1 MESPAKITVSITT
14 PISLEKAWEVWT
26 MPEHIINWNFASDD
40 WCAPRASNDLKV
52 DGTFSYRMEAKDGSF
67 GFDLNGTYTNLK
79 PLELIEFS
87 LEDDRK
93 VSILFESKDNE
104 THIIQTFEA
113 ENQNPIEMQQNGWQ
127 AIMNNYKKY
136 AESL

>member
-14 PISLEKAWEVWT
+14 PITLEKAWEVWT

-67 GFDLNGTYTNLK
+67 GFDLNGTYTNVK

-104 THIIQTFEA
+104 TQIIQTFEA
-113 ENQNPIEMQQNGWQ
+113 ENQNPIEMQQFGWQ

>member
-40 WCAPRASNDLKV
+40 WCAPRASNDLKI

-67 GFDLNGTYTNLK
+67 GFDLNGTYTDVK
-79 PLELIEFS
+79 PLELIEYA

-113 ENQNPIEMQQNGWQ
+113 ENQNPIELQQNGWQ

>member
-14 PISLEKAWEVWT
+14 HISLEKAWEVWT

-52 DGTFSYRMEAKDGSF
+52 DGNFSYRMEAKDGSF
-67 GFDLNGTYTNLK
+67 GFDLNGTYTNVK
-79 PLELIEFS
+79 PLELIEYE
-87 LEDDRK
+87 LEDDRI
-93 VSILFESKDNE
+93 VSIHFESKDNE
-104 THIIQTFEA
+104 TRIIQTFEA
-113 ENQNPIEMQQNGWQ
+113 ENQNPIELQQNGWQ

>member
-14 PISLEKAWEVWT
+14 PITLEKAWEVWT

-52 DGTFSYRMEAKDGSF
+52 DGTFSYR
-67 GFDLNGTYTNLK
+67 
-79 PLELIEFS
+79 
-87 LEDDRK
+87 K

-104 THIIQTFEA
+104 TQIIQTFEA
-113 ENQNPIEMQQNGWQ
+113 ENQNPIEMQQFGWQ

>member
-14 PISLEKAWEVWT
+14 PIALETAWQVWT
-26 MPEHIINWNFASDD
+26 NPEHIVNWNFASDD
-40 WCAPRASNDLKV
+40 WCAPRASNDLKNG
-52 DGTFSYRMEAKDGSF
+52 GTFSYRMEAKDGSF
-67 GFDLNGTYTNLK
+67 GFDLIGTYTNLK
-79 PLELIEFS
+79 PLELIEYL
-87 LEDDRK
+87 LEDGRK

-113 ENQNPIEMQQNGWQ
+113 ENQNPIELQQNGWQ

>member
-14 PISLEKAWEVWT
+14 PIALETAWQVWT
-26 MPEHIINWNFASDD
+26 NPEHIVNWNFASDD
-40 WCAPRASNDLKV
+40 WCAPRASNDLKNG
-52 DGTFSYRMEAKDGSF
+52 GTFSYRMEAKDGSF

-79 PLELIEFS
+79 PLELIEYL
-87 LEDDRK
+87 LEDGRK

-113 ENQNPIEMQQNGWQ
+113 ENQNPIELQQNGWQ

>member
-14 PISLEKAWEVWT
+14 PITLEKAWEVWT

-67 GFDLNGTYTNLK
+67 GFDLNGTYTNVK

-113 ENQNPIEMQQNGWQ
+113 ENQNPIELQQNGWQ

>member
-14 PISLEKAWEVWT
+14 PITLETAWQVWT
-26 MPEHIINWNFASDD
+26 NPEHIVNWNFASDD
-40 WCAPRASNDLKV
+40 WCAPRASNDLKNG
-52 DGTFSYRMEAKDGSF
+52 GTFSYRMEAKDGSF
-67 GFDLNGTYTNLK
+67 GFDLNGTYTNVK
-79 PLELIEFS
+79 PLELIEYS

-113 ENQNPIEMQQNGWQ
+113 ENQNPIELQQNGWQ